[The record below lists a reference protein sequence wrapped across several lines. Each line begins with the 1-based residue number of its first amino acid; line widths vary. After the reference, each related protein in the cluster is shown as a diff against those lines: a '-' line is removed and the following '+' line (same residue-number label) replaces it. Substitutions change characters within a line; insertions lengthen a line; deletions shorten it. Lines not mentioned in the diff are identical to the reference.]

1 MSIESLRAQIDA
13 TDERILE
20 LLNERASL
28 AVAIGHAKRAAHTA
42 ANKEGAE
49 KLLRDPE
56 RERAVLDRLSALAK
70 GQFPQHAVRAVFRE
84 VMSGCLSLEQPLHV
98 AFLGPEGTFTQ
109 MAARYL
115 FGLSAQYR
123 EAATIEGVFD
133 AVRTGDAALGVVA
146 IENST
151 EGSVTLTADLL
162 IEGNVV
168 VREELV
174 LLIEHALLARDS
186 VPFSSVQRVYS
197 HPQALAQCRGWLT
210 KNLPGAQLV
219 QTASTTAAARQA
231 LLDTA
236 GAAVASPL
244 AAELHGLTILRER
257 IQDRTENATRFVVL
271 GKEDAPRTGRDR
283 TSLAFS
289 VKDERGALR
298 RVLSAFEEEG
308 VNLSR
313 LESRPSQQKPWD
325 YVFLV
330 DLEGHRTD
338 DNVQR
343 ALENLRSACDMVKV
357 LGSYARRDPIR
368 LTSIP

>member
-1 MSIESLRAQIDA
+1 MSIDSLRAQIDA

-28 AVAIGHAKRAAHTA
+28 AVAIGHEKRAAHA
-42 ANKEGAE
+42 VHKQAAE

-56 RERAVLDRLSALAK
+56 RERAVLDRLAALAK

-162 IEGNVV
+162 IEGSVV

-186 VPFSSVQRVYS
+186 VPFSSVARVYS
-197 HPQALAQCRGWLT
+197 HPQALAQCRGWIT
-210 KNLPGAQLV
+210 KNLPGAQMV

-298 RVLSAFEEEG
+298 RVLSAFEDEG

-338 DNVQR
+338 ETVQR
-343 ALENLRSACDMVKV
+343 ALENLRSSCDMVKV